1 MKLAVLYAGQ
11 GAQHP
16 GMGKEFYEASPAFR
30 AAFDSAALDFDLH
43 RVCFEDPDGVLNQT
57 EYTQPCMVAFACGVT
72 AVLAEK
78 GVKPAYLAGLSL
90 GEYSA
95 LQAAGVFTAKQAIE
109 LTAFR
114 GKAMAEAAKGLAC
127 GMTAVLG
134 LDREKLSACCERAA
148 AAGCVQICNYNC
160 PGQLVIG
167 GEKAAVEQ
175 AAALAKEAGARRCIP
190 LKVSGPFHTK
200 LMAPAGDALAQRFA
214 PETPFWHRLLI
225 GYDVTDEL
233 FGITIARPGSLNPYY
248 TYGAILLAAP
258 AWASGTALGII
269 AGNLL
274 PLRVVSALSVALYGM
289 FLAIIIP
296 PARKDRIVAV
306 LVVISFALSFLCSY
320 LPGISALS
328 EGTRTILLTVAISGA
343 AAVLFP
349 VRQEEN
355 EDDA

>member
-16 GMGKEFYEASPAFR
+16 GMGKEFYESSPAFR

-114 GKAMAEAAKGLAC
+114 GRAMAEAAKGLDC

-134 LDREKLSACCERAA
+134 LDREKLSACCEQAA
-148 AAGCVQICNYNC
+148 EAGCVQICNYNC
-160 PGQLVIG
+160 PGQIVISG
-167 GEKAAVEQ
+167 LKEAVETAAVK
-175 AAALAKEAGARRCIP
+175 LKEAGARRVIP
-190 LKVSGPFHTK
+190 LNVSGPFH
-200 LMAPAGDALAQRFA
+200 
-214 PETPFWHRLLI
+214 
-225 GYDVTDEL
+225 
-233 FGITIARPGSLNPYY
+233 
-248 TYGAILLAAP
+248 
-258 AWASGTALGII
+258 
-269 AGNLL
+269 
-274 PLRVVSALSVALYGM
+274 
-289 FLAIIIP
+289 
-296 PARKDRIVAV
+296 
-306 LVVISFALSFLCSY
+306 SY
-320 LPGISALS
+320 LLEGAGEKLGRFLENIPVS
-328 EGTRTILLTVAISGA
+328 EPKIPYVANVTAAYVTKAEDVKPLLTRQVSSS
-343 AAVLFP
+343 
-349 VRQEEN
+349 VRWQQSVETMLADGVDRFIEVGPGKTLAGFIRKIN
-355 EDDA
+355 REATVINIEKFEDLEKLN

>member
-134 LDREKLSACCERAA
+134 LDREKLSACCEQAA
-148 AAGCVQICNYNC
+148 EAGCVQICNYNC
-160 PGQLVIG
+160 PGQLVISG
-167 GEKAAVEQ
+167 TKAGID
-175 AAALAKEAGARRCIP
+175 AACVRLKEAGAKRALVLPVGGAFHSP
-190 LKVSGPFHTK
+190 LMQPAKEELEAAIAVTEFQKPICPVYQNVDGMAHTNPEEIKANLIKQLTASVLWTKEVTNMVAAGATSFTECGPGKALQGMIAKICKGNTEVSICG
-200 LMAPAGDALAQRFA
+200 
-214 PETPFWHRLLI
+214 I
-225 GYDVTDEL
+225 GE
-233 FGITIARPGSLNPYY
+233 
-248 TYGAILLAAP
+248 
-258 AWASGTALGII
+258 
-269 AGNLL
+269 
-274 PLRVVSALSVALYGM
+274 
-289 FLAIIIP
+289 
-296 PARKDRIVAV
+296 
-306 LVVISFALSFLCSY
+306 
-320 LPGISALS
+320 
-328 EGTRTILLTVAISGA
+328 
-343 AAVLFP
+343 
-349 VRQEEN
+349 
-355 EDDA
+355 

>member
-114 GKAMAEAAKGLAC
+114 GKAMAEAAKGLDC

-134 LDREKLSACCERAA
+134 LDREKLSACCEQAA
-148 AAGCVQICNYNC
+148 EAGCVQICNYNC

-167 GEKAAVEQ
+167 GCGAGCRAGKGSRCPPLYPAEGQRPLPHKAD
-175 AAALAKEAGARRCIP
+175 GSRRGC
-190 LKVSGPFHTK
+190 
-200 LMAPAGDALAQRFA
+200 A
-214 PETPFWHRLLI
+214 
-225 GYDVTDEL
+225 
-233 FGITIARPGSLNPYY
+233 
-248 TYGAILLAAP
+248 
-258 AWASGTALGII
+258 GTALCG
-269 AGNLL
+269 
-274 PLRVVSALSVALYGM
+274 
-289 FLAIIIP
+289 
-296 PARKDRIVAV
+296 
-306 LVVISFALSFLCSY
+306 
-320 LPGISALS
+320 
-328 EGTRTILLTVAISGA
+328 
-343 AAVLFP
+343 
-349 VRQEEN
+349 
-355 EDDA
+355 

>member
-30 AAFDSAALDFDLH
+30 AAFDSAVLDFDLH

-114 GKAMAEAAKGLAC
+114 GKAMAEAAKGLDC

-134 LDREKLSACCERAA
+134 LDREKLSACCEQAA
-148 AAGCVQICNYNC
+148 ETGCVQICNYNC

-167 GEKAAVEQ
+167 GEKAAVEK
-175 AAALAKEAGARRCIP
+175 AAAIAKEKGARRCLP
-190 LKVSGPFHTK
+190 LKVSGPFHPP
-200 LMAPAGDALAQRFA
+200 LMAPAGNALREYFQGVAFADPQIPVIFNCLGDVKDDSTPIQELLVKQVQSSVFMEDSIRKMADMGVDAIV
-214 PETPFWHRLLI
+214 EI
-225 GYDVTDEL
+225 G
-233 FGITIARPGSLNPYY
+233 PGK
-248 TYGAILLAAP
+248 
-258 AWASGTALGII
+258 
-269 AGNLL
+269 
-274 PLRVVSALSVALYGM
+274 ALSGFVKKTVTG
-289 FLAIIIP
+289 IP
-296 PARKDRIVAV
+296 VCAV
-306 LVVISFALSFLCSY
+306 ETAADVEN
-320 LPGISALS
+320 LPDTLEQLIKEKA
-328 EGTRTILLTVAISGA
+328 
-343 AAVLFP
+343 
-349 VRQEEN
+349 
-355 EDDA
+355 

>member
-109 LTAFR
+109 LAAYR
-114 GKAMAEAAKGLAC
+114 GKAMAEAAKGIDC
-127 GMTAVLG
+127 GMTAVLN
-134 LDREKLSACCERAA
+134 LDRQALAACCEQAA
-148 AAGCVQICNYNC
+148 QLGCVQICNYNC

-190 LKVSGPFHTK
+190 LKVSGPFHTP
-200 LMAPAGDALAQRFA
+200 LMAPAGDALAERFRTVEFREPQIPVIFNCLGTERPDGA
-214 PETPFWHRLLI
+214 AIPELLVRQVQSSVYMEDSLRRMAAMGLDALVEI
-225 GYDVTDEL
+225 G
-233 FGITIARPGSLNPYY
+233 PGK
-248 TYGAILLAAP
+248 
-258 AWASGTALGII
+258 
-269 AGNLL
+269 
-274 PLRVVSALSVALYGM
+274 ALSGFVKKTVPALPVY
-289 FLAIIIP
+289 
-296 PARKDRIVAV
+296 AV
-306 LVVISFALSFLCSY
+306 ETAAEL
-320 LPGISALS
+320 
-328 EGTRTILLTVAISGA
+328 EQLTETLKGA
-343 AAVLFP
+343 SL
-349 VRQEEN
+349 
-355 EDDA
+355 